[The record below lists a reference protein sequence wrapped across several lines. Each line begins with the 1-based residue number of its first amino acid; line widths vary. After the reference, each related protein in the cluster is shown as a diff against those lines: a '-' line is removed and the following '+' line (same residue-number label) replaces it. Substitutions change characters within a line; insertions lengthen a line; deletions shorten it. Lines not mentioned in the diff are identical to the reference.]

1 MTESSAMENKYRKFA
16 EKLLFKS
23 ADKVTLIDLT
33 ELNAEAE
40 VFLLATANS
49 DVHMRTLLNV
59 TEEILDADQTR
70 YVVEGRNSSLWS
82 LIDTGQLVV
91 HIFSQRGRDFYR
103 IESIW
108 GDAPMTVFT
117 DPEPATND

>member
-1 MTESSAMENKYRKFA
+1 MMTEFSIERRYQELV

-23 ADKVTLIDLT
+23 AEKVALIDLRH
-33 ELNAEAE
+33 LNAEADI
-40 VFLLATANS
+40 FLIATANS

-59 TEEILDADQTR
+59 VEETLDAERTP

-82 LIDTGQLVV
+82 LVDTGKLVV
-91 HIFSQRGRDFYR
+91 HIFSKRGRDFYR

-108 GDAPMTVFT
+108 GDAPTTVFA
-117 DPEPATND
+117 D